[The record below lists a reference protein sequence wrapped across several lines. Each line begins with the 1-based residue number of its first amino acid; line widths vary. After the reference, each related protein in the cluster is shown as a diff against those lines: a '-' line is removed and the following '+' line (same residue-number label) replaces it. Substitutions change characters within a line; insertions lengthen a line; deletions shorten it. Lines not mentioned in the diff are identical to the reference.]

1 MRCRV
6 MNRPVCFVLGLVT
19 GVVVGW
25 LFHGCTKT
33 EPLAR
38 VDGIVRSHVDTY
50 PSGTGVS
57 ADLVR
62 NNQMNSGFDYD
73 DADKTSWKSN
83 IQWELIDH
91 HDKND
96 LYRFKW
102 TFSPSGGT
110 TVSNIK
116 TVEYDGKKSVI
127 VFQNEYEVISIEPG
141 SVPLPKNAQQGI
153 RP

>member
-1 MRCRV
+1 
-6 MNRPVCFVLGLVT
+6 MNHPVCLVLALVT
-19 GVVVGW
+19 GFVVAF

-38 VDGIVRSHVDTY
+38 IDGIVRSHVDTY
-50 PSGTGVS
+50 LSGTGVS

-62 NNQMNSGFDYD
+62 SNQMNSGFEYG
-73 DADKTSWKSN
+73 DAEKTDWKSN

-102 TFSPSGGT
+102 IFSASGGT

-141 SVPLPKNAQQGI
+141 SVPLPKNAQQEI
-153 RP
+153 RPLIN